1 MTVRAAGLLEGPAA
15 FSWCAQHGRV
25 EEVQVLWGSWSQ
37 RPRVNR
43 KAKKP
48 GNRSG
53 REAGAERSGEQNREL
68 TNRNQIRGAGT
79 QGERTNDREALVTKE
94 SSVDLGGGAVNDTK
108 PYLGRSRLTSERAT
122 RR

>member
-1 MTVRAAGLLEGPAA
+1 MK
-15 FSWCAQHGRV
+15 
-25 EEVQVLWGSWSQ
+25 VLWGSWSQ
-37 RPRVNR
+37 RPRANR

-68 TNRNQIRGAGT
+68 TNRNRIRGAET
-79 QGERTNDREALVTKE
+79 QGERPNDREALVTKE
-94 SSVDLGGGAVNDTK
+94 LSVDPGGCAGNDTK
-108 PYLGRSRLTSERAT
+108 PYLGRSRLTPERAT